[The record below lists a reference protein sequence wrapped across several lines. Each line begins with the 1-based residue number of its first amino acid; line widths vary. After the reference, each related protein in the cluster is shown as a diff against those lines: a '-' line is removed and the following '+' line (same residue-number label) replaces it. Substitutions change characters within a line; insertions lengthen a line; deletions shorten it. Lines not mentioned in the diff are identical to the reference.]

1 MGDGAA
7 VAVGASRTA
16 NGVHEAV
23 YAADEPTP
31 RSIEIEIGIVG
42 AKRVADGG
50 RMGGVGG
57 LLGRLVA
64 DGGFTTRATTH
75 VIYLVIA
82 CLHRYDMTDIYTYDM
97 IRSRSIDRY

>member
-16 NGVHEAV
+16 NGVHRKIEI
-23 YAADEPTP
+23 DIG
-31 RSIEIEIGIVG
+31 IEIEIGIVG